1 MSFLAK
7 IADRLIVVF
16 TVFLAIQLP
25 LFMHDYEIRLSG
37 HVSEAKRFVD
47 ELQVNAKASQK
58 TLSELIQKFEKQ
70 DDPDFSTHGMLL
82 KRTVDRYNKL
92 SAALSAITS
101 ASIVARPFV
110 FTRYLQMDIFYET
123 IKSFQPGFSLSLETM
138 LYGFMGLLFGMW
150 AAHLLLSRKR
160 PSRVEERSSQ
170 APLQ

>member
-25 LFMHDYEIRLSG
+25 LFMHDYEMRLSG

-47 ELQVNAKASQK
+47 ELQVDAQASQK
-58 TLSELIQKFEKQ
+58 TLSELIQKFVKQ
-70 DDPDFSTHGMLL
+70 EDPDFSSHGMLL

-92 SAALSAITS
+92 SGALNAIASAGIMT
-101 ASIVARPFV
+101 RPFV
-110 FTRYLQMDIFYET
+110 FMRYLQMDIFYET
-123 IKSFQPGFSLSLETM
+123 IKSFQLGFSLTIETM

-160 PSRVEERSSQ
+160 PSQKEERSSQ
-170 APLQ
+170 ALSR